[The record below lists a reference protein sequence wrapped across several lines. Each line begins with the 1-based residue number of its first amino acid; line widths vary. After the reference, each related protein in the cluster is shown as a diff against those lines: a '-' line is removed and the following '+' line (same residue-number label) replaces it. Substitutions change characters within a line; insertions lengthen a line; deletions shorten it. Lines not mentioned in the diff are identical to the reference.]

1 MAAAVGASF
10 AIATVR
16 TTFRTGAAR
25 TARSTEAMRRS
36 RQPIPEVPHQ
46 FLELFDAE
54 LIVLVGVEFLEELSR
69 RRGRAHRTET
79 GTFRTARATTGAAW
93 TTGTASFGTTVPTTF
108 PTTSFRRTAG
118 TRAIGSATFTTA
130 ASFTRATSAA
140 VAEVFTSELARLL
153 TLVVAQLAV
162 FVFVETLQHPL
173 VHFFTIRTTFA
184 FSRRRF
190 VSRLF
195 GVFICT
201 RNACQRR
208 QHQRGA
214 AVSQ

>member
-1 MAAAVGASF
+1 MVGATF
-10 AIATVR
+10 ALATVR
-16 TTFRTGAAR
+16 TTFRTGAAW
-25 TARSTEAMRRS
+25 TARSTEATRRS
-36 RQPIPEVPHQ
+36 RHPIPKVAHQ

-69 RRGRAHRTET
+69 RRGRTHRTEA
-79 GTFRTARATTGAAW
+79 GAFGTARATTGAAW
-93 TTGTASFGTTVPTTF
+93 TARAASFGTAGTTTF
-108 PTTSFRRTAG
+108 PTTALRRTAR

-140 VAEVFTSELARLL
+140 VAEVFTSEVTRLL
-153 TLVVAQLAV
+153 TLVVAEFTVL
-162 FVFVETLQHPL
+162 VFVETLQHPL
-173 VHFFTIRTTFA
+173 VHLFAIGTTFA

-208 QHQRGA
+208 QHQCGA